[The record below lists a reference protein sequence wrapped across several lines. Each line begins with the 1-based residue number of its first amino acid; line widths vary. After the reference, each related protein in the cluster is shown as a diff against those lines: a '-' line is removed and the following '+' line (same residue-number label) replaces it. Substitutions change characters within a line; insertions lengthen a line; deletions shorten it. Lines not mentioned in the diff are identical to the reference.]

1 MEENL
6 NQKREKKAFQESLNK
21 DSKKKGIFLN
31 IQLIYQIIFYQY
43 ILLNNLLIIL
53 NNLIII

>member
-6 NQKREKKAFQESLNK
+6 NQKREKKAFQEALNK

-31 IQLIYQIIFYQY
+31 IQLIY
-43 ILLNNLLIIL
+43 
-53 NNLIII
+53 

>member
-6 NQKREKKAFQESLNK
+6 NQKREKKAFQEALNK